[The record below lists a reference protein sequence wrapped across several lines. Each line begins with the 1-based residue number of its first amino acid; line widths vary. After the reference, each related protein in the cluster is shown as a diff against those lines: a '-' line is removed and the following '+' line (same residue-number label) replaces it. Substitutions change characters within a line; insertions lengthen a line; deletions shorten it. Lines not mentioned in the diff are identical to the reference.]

1 MLPSYRH
8 DLPSVED
15 YLHHRAPY
23 CMVNQIL
30 EVSETVI
37 HTASRVDP
45 SEAFIQGHFP
55 GAPVIPGAMLQE
67 MTTQSAGI
75 LIAARHNPM
84 EHFDTHDPTANEFAL
99 GVLVRV
105 LNSRFRGFARPGDE
119 LAIRV
124 SLAER
129 IGDLFEFN
137 GQVSVNQNTIM
148 HNCFQLANIPSAT
161 LQGG

>member
-1 MLPSYRH
+1 MLPSFRH

-23 CMVNQIL
+23 CMVNQIV
-30 EVSETVI
+30 EISETTI
-37 HTASRVDP
+37 RTSSCVDP
-45 SEAFIQGHFP
+45 HEAFIQGHFP

-84 EHFDTHDPTANEFAL
+84 QQFDTHDPTANEYAL

-105 LNSRFRGFARPGDE
+105 MNSRFRGFARPGDE
-119 LAIRV
+119 LAIEVTLADRV
-124 SLAER
+124 
-129 IGDLFEFN
+129 GDLFEFS
-137 GQVSVNQNTIM
+137 GQVSVNDTSIM
-148 HNCFQLANIPSAT
+148 HNCFQLANIPSST
-161 LQGG
+161 LQGQ